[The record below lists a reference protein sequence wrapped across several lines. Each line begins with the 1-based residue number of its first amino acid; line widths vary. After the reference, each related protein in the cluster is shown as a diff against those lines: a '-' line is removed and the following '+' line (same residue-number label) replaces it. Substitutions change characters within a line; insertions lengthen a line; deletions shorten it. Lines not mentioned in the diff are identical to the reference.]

1 MRERTARIGIRRGP
15 SKVERIEH
23 EQRHKYTAKARATN
37 DAKSKNRSRDLKT
50 MQAKTKNIITDCV
63 DLPSEYE
70 KQKEK
75 QMQENQAKERMTDHA
90 LAI

>member
-15 SKVERIEH
+15 SKVERTKH

-50 MQAKTKNIITDCV
+50 MQAKTKNIITDFV
-63 DLPSEYE
+63 DLPSEHE
-70 KQKEK
+70 KKRE
-75 QMQENQAKERMTDHA
+75 MQENQAEKRMTDHA